1 MSETFTP
8 LDIEMMA
15 RALQLAGQGIYT
27 AHPNPRVGC
36 VVVKE
41 GEIIGQGYHAQAG
54 EPHAEIIAL
63 EDAGKDAEGST
74 VYVSLEPCCH
84 YGRTSPCGDA
94 LIKAG
99 ICELIAA
106 MEDPNPKVA
115 GGGFDKLKDAGIKV
129 RVGLLETRAK
139 KLNEGFI
146 FRMQHGRP
154 FVRLKLASSLDG
166 ATAMLDG
173 ESKWITGEAARKDV
187 QKLRASSGAIM
198 TGVGTVLADDPSLT
212 VRNIGLELYSNQ
224 PLRVVLDSRLRMRPE
239 SKMLTLEGRT
249 IVFCTDDAN
258 RQALE
263 AAGAV
268 IIKVPSS
275 ESQTSLNGVLQE
287 LAVLEINEVLI
298 EAGPSITGNFISAGL
313 ADELIFYQAPYLM
326 GSHTRRML
334 ESTDWTNM
342 SDRRSLKIIDL
353 RKVGDDIRIVARPI
367 S

>member
-15 RALQLAGQGIYT
+15 RALKLAGQGLYT

-41 GEIIGQGYHAQAG
+41 GEIIGQGYHAKAG
-54 EPHAEIIAL
+54 EAHAEIVAL
-63 EDAGKDAEGST
+63 EDAGKHAEGST

-84 YGRTSPCGDA
+84 YGKTSPCADA

-99 ICELIAA
+99 VCELIAA

-115 GGGFDKLKDAGIKV
+115 GGGFEKLKSAGITV
-129 RVGLLETRAK
+129 RVGLLEARAK
-139 KLNEGFI
+139 KINEGFI
-146 FRMQHGRP
+146 FRMQQGRP
-154 FVRLKLASSLDG
+154 FVRLKIASSLDG

-173 ESKWITGEAARKDV
+173 ESKWITGEAARNDV

-198 TGVGTVLADDPSLT
+198 TGIGTVLADDPSLT
-212 VRNIGLELYSNQ
+212 IRNIGLEPYSQQ
-224 PLRVVLDSRLRMRPE
+224 PLRVVVDSRLRMRPE
-239 SKMLTLEGRT
+239 SKMLALEGRT
-249 IVFCTDDAN
+249 MIFCADDAN

-268 IIKVPSS
+268 IVKVPPS
-275 ESQTSLNGVLQE
+275 ESHTSLHNVLQE
-287 LAVLEINEVLI
+287 LAVLEINEVLV
-298 EAGPSITGNFISAGL
+298 EAGSSIIGNLISAGL
-313 ADELIFYQAPYLM
+313 ADELIIYQAPHLM
-326 GSHTRRML
+326 GSHTRRVL
-334 ESTDWTNM
+334 ESHDWTNM
-342 SDRRSLKIIDL
+342 SDRRSLKIMDL
-353 RKVGDDIRIVARPI
+353 RKVGDDLRIVARPI